1 MAGDHAQPFRFAAMF
16 WQAARM
22 SMDIPPFRYR
32 PGRIPMLISIPH
44 LGTHI
49 PPALAQR
56 MTEPAL
62 TVPDTDFNVDRLYAF
77 AAALGCHFLEATH
90 SRYVID
96 LNRPPDGAALYPGA
110 NNTELCPTT
119 TFHEEEIYQAGQ
131 RPDEAETQRRLESY
145 WRPYHDKLAG
155 TLAAMKAKHG
165 RAVLFDAHSIASVA
179 PRFFEGKLTDINL
192 GTASGASC
200 EAAVAAKVEAAA
212 RAQSHYSV
220 AMNGR
225 FKGGYI
231 TRNYGAPTEGINA
244 VQLELSWATYM
255 DETYPFAY
263 RPELADAVTKAVLRP
278 VIEVL
283 AASVTSS

>member
-1 MAGDHAQPFRFAAMF
+1 
-16 WQAARM
+16 M
-22 SMDIPPFRYR
+22 STEIPPLRYR

-49 PPALAQR
+49 PPTLAAR
-56 MTEPAL
+56 MTASAR

-77 AAALGCHFLEATH
+77 GAELGCHFLEATH

-119 TFHEEEIYQAGQ
+119 TFQQEEIYLPGH
-131 RPDEAETQRRLESY
+131 RPDDAETQQRLETY
-145 WRPYHDKLAG
+145 WRPYHEKLAQ
-155 TLAAMKAKHG
+155 TLAAMKADHG
-165 RAVLFDAHSIASVA
+165 RAVLFDAHSITSVA

-200 EAAVAAKVEAAA
+200 EATLANKLEAAA
-212 RAQSHYSV
+212 RAQSQYSV

-231 TRNYGAPTEGINA
+231 TRRYGAPLEGINA

-255 DETYPFAY
+255 EEVFPYSY
-263 RPELADAVTKAVLRP
+263 RPDLADAVIRAVLRP

-283 AASVTSS
+283 AASVTTS

>member
-1 MAGDHAQPFRFAAMF
+1 MTTETPL
-16 WQAARM
+16 
-22 SMDIPPFRYR
+22 FRYR

-49 PPALAQR
+49 PPALAAR

-62 TVPDTDFNVDRLYAF
+62 RVPDTDFNVDRLYAF
-77 AAALGCHFLEATH
+77 GADLGCHFIEATH

-96 LNRPPDGAALYPGA
+96 LNRAPDGAALYPGA
-110 NNTELCPTT
+110 SNTELCPTT
-119 TFHEEEIYQAGQ
+119 TFHEEEIYQPGQ
-131 RPDEAETQRRLESY
+131 RPDEAKVAERRDAY
-145 WRPYHDKLAG
+145 WRPYHDKIAE
-155 TLAAMKAKHG
+155 TLTAMTAAHG
-165 RAVLFDAHSIASVA
+165 RAILFDAHSIASVA
-179 PRFFEGKLTDINL
+179 PRFFDGKLTDINL

-200 EAAVAAKVEAAA
+200 ESDLASKVEAAA
-212 RAQSHYSV
+212 RAQSRYSV

-231 TRNYGAPTEGINA
+231 TRRYGAPADGVSA

-255 DETYPFAY
+255 DEAYPFAY
-263 RPELADAVTKAVLRP
+263 RPELADAVIKAVLRP

-283 AASVTSS
+283 AKAATSS

>member
-1 MAGDHAQPFRFAAMF
+1 MAGDHAQPFRSPAIFWHAAP
-16 WQAARM
+16 M
-22 SMDIPPFRYR
+22 SNDTPLFRYR
-32 PGRIPMLISIPH
+32 PGRLPMLISIPH

-49 PPALAQR
+49 PPALAAR
-56 MTEPAL
+56 MTESAL
-62 TVPDTDFNVDRLYAF
+62 KVPDTDFNVDRLYAF
-77 AAALGCHFLEATH
+77 GAELGCHFIEATH

-119 TFHEEEIYQAGQ
+119 TFHDEEIYQPGQ
-131 RPDEAETQRRLESY
+131 RPGEAETQRRLETY
-145 WRPYHDKLAG
+145 WRPYHDKLAE
-155 TLAAMKAKHG
+155 TLATMKADHG

-200 EAAVAAKVEAAA
+200 EARLAAQVEAAA
-212 RAQSHYSV
+212 RAQGQYSV

-231 TRNYGAPTEGINA
+231 TRKYGAPAEGISA

-255 DETYPFAY
+255 DEDFPFAY
-263 RPELADAVTKAVLRP
+263 RPELAEAVTRAVLRP
-278 VIEVL
+278 VIETL